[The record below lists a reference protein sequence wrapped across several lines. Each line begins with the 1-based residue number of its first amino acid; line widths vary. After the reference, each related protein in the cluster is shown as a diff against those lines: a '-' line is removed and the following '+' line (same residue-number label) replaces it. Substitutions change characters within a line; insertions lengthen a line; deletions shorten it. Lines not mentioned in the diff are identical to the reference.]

1 MFIHSI
7 QLNEIVSKRNYPF
20 ALPIFEQFE
29 SIHFTNPITIFIG
42 ENGSGKSTFLEGIAA
57 ACQLPVAGGAEVNDD
72 PDLQH
77 AKELADSFFIKWK
90 EKTKTGFFL
99 RAEDFISFTRRI
111 KQMRLEA
118 EKELNLIEEEYRNK
132 SAYAKSLASLP
143 HKRTLYELNHL
154 YQNGLETRSHGE
166 SFLDF
171 FQARIKPNG
180 LYLLDEPEAPLSPM
194 RQLTLISIIL
204 EAVQSGSQ
212 FIIVTHSPILM
223 GIPDSDLYTFD
234 SHPPAKINF
243 EETEHVQITK
253 QFLEAP
259 QRFIKYL

>member
-1 MFIHSI
+1 MFLQSI
-7 QLNEIVSKRNYPF
+7 QWKDITSNRNYPF
-20 ALPIFEQFE
+20 SLPIFEDFQ
-29 SIHFTNPITIFIG
+29 SIHFLHPITIFIG
-42 ENGSGKSTFLEGIAA
+42 ENGSGKSTFLEGLAA
-57 ACQLPVAGGAEVNDD
+57 ACQLPTAGGAEVNDD
-72 PDLQH
+72 PDLRH
-77 AKELADSFFIKWK
+77 AKALADSFFIKWR
-90 EKTKTGFFL
+90 EKTRTGFFL
-99 RAEDFISFTRRI
+99 RAEDFISFTKRV

-118 EKELNLIEEEYRNK
+118 EHQLNLIEEEYRHK
-132 SAYAKSLASLP
+132 SAHAKSLASLP

-223 GIPDSDLYTFD
+223 GIPDADLYTFD
-234 SHPPAKINF
+234 SHPPAKIDF

-259 QRFIKYL
+259 QRFLKYL